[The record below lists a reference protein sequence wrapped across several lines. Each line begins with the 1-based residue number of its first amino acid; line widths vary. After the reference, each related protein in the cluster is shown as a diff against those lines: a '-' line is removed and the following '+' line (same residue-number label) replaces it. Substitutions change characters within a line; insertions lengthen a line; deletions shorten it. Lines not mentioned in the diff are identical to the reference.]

1 MRVTNVLITNQY
13 LRAMKMST
21 LALTLFVSL
30 LCGGL
35 YAQPAP
41 PQSPPNLW
49 KTLAKVTF
57 EKKYDE
63 LLGFKVDVPVF
74 HEEVQALEAQIVE
87 ISGYIV
93 PVEGYKSHE
102 EFVFSAY
109 PYNMCFFCG
118 GAGPETVMEVTA
130 DEPVKFT
137 TDRIKLRGKLL
148 LNKDNINRLMY
159 IMVDAEQIAE
169 SGK

>member
-1 MRVTNVLITNQY
+1 MQTSTFSMVTNVYLYTMKKLIIG
-13 LRAMKMST
+13 
-21 LALTLFVSL
+21 FL
-30 LCGGL
+30 LVLGVAISMQ
-35 YAQPAP
+35 AQDT
-41 PQSPPNLW
+41 NLW
-49 KTLAKVTF
+49 KTLSKVTF

-74 HEEVQALEAQIVE
+74 GDVVKELEGKEVIV
-87 ISGYIV
+87 SGYIV

-130 DEPVKFT
+130 TEAVKYT
-137 TDRIKLRGKLL
+137 TERIVLKGKLL

-159 IMVDAEQIAE
+159 ILTDAVEVADT
-169 SGK
+169 GRK

>member
-1 MRVTNVLITNQY
+1 MSISYLVARAFYKCLTISSMRYFFALIVLFLTASATAQS
-13 LRAMKMST
+13 AAAST
-21 LALTLFVSL
+21 W
-30 LCGGL
+30 
-35 YAQPAP
+35 QD
-41 PQSPPNLW
+41 
-49 KTLAKVTF
+49 LAKVTY

-74 HEEVQALEAQIVE
+74 ADGVKEMAGKTIE

-93 PVEGYKSHE
+93 PVEGYKSHN

-130 DEPVKFT
+130 SEPVKYST
-137 TDRIKLRGKLL
+137 SRITLRGT
-148 LNKDNINRLMY
+148 LNLNDSNINQLMY
-159 IMVDAEQIAE
+159 LLTDAELVE
-169 SGK
+169 

>member
-1 MRVTNVLITNQY
+1 MR
-13 LRAMKMST
+13 
-21 LALTLFVSL
+21 FFL
-30 LCGGL
+30 LCCLFAIGL
-35 YAQPAP
+35 SPLTAQSEAA
-41 PQSPPNLW
+41 QMWQALS
-49 KTLAKVTF
+49 KVTY
-57 EKKYDE
+57 EKQYDE

-74 HEEVQALEAQIVE
+74 ADAIKEMEGEIIE

-130 DEPVKFT
+130 TEPVKYAT
-137 TDRIKLRGKLL
+137 ERIVLRGKLL
-148 LNKDNINRLMY
+148 LNNDDVNRLMY
-159 IMVDAEQIAE
+159 ILVDAEQITEDKE
-169 SGK
+169 SGKK